1 MICEISMDERQSEHL
16 SKFKYLEF
24 VLDESGTEGGECYKK
39 LAIFATALRY
49 FMNAHLESARTL
61 PSCLFVLV

>member
-16 SKFKYLEF
+16 SEFEYLEY
-24 VLDESGTEGGECYKK
+24 VLDESGTDGGECYKK
-39 LAIFATALRY
+39 LAIFATVFRY
-49 FMNAHLESARTL
+49 FMNAQLGSARTL